1 MSRFLVRMLPVLL
14 LPALALALS
23 GGAPTAVARGLGS
36 VSGRLIQD
44 LDADGDMTDADDPG
58 LAGWHVRLEM
68 DTGTRVIVHETVTG
82 RDGRYSFSR
91 LAPGDYKVSIPCEGQ
106 PSSWVET
113 APATTGE
120 WGATLEDG
128 KDLGGIDFWLSLL
141 GSPPPHN
148 GSLAGRLVWDENRDG
163 VPDPSE
169 PGAAGWK
176 VAVWLDGAVCFTP
189 DRPETYSASD
199 GSFGFAGLVP
209 GPYSIDVVGPAG
221 PGPAD
226 YIFDSPGTTRRLDD
240 GYDLLEVSNRVVVPA
255 GGSGNIAFGIVSL
268 KGSGSISGA
277 LYYDL
282 NANGVRDQN
291 EPLMPGSRWVG
302 LAFRTAKGYTPVNP
316 GCCMSRPDGRY
327 EHSGLAAGDYMVGV
341 VDVFVDAINPPGGP
355 DRIPDFPLALAEG
368 EQRTGVDFGFALRPG
383 DPTPQ
388 PVPTMA
394 TPPAPPPS
402 ATPAMVPSSIDCW
415 PECDGNLAPPATG
428 SGGAPCGSDL
438 GGFAAA
444 LAVAGALAVGASALP
459 ARRRTRFR
467 R

>member
-1 MSRFLVRMLPVLL
+1 MSRFLVRMFAVLL

-23 GGAPTAVARGLGS
+23 DGAPPAVARGLGS

-44 LDADGDMTDADDPG
+44 LDADGDMTDADEPG

-68 DTGTRVIVHETVTG
+68 DTGTRTIVHETTTG

-91 LAPGDYKVSIPCEGQ
+91 LAPGDYNVSIPCDGQ
-106 PSSWVET
+106 PSSWLVT
-113 APATTGE
+113 APDTAGE
-120 WGATLEDG
+120 WSATVEDG
-128 KDLGGIDFWLSLL
+128 KDSGGIDFWLSLL
-141 GSPPPHN
+141 STPPPRS
-148 GSLAGRLVWDENRDG
+148 GSIFGRLAWDENRDS

-169 PGAAGWK
+169 PGVAGWE
-176 VAVWLDGAVCFTP
+176 VTARLDGAVCFTP

-199 GSFGFAGLVP
+199 GSFGFTGLVP

-221 PGPAD
+221 PGPAT
-226 YIFDSPGTTRRLDD
+226 YIFDSPGTTRKLEE
-240 GYDLLEVSNRVVVPA
+240 YDLFEHSNRVVVPA

-282 NANGVRDQN
+282 NANGVRDQD

-316 GCCMSRPDGRY
+316 GCCMSQADGRY

-341 VDVFVDAINPPGGP
+341 VDVFLDAINPPGGP
-355 DRIPDFPLALAEG
+355 DGIPDFPLKLAEG

-388 PVPTMA
+388 PVPTS
-394 TPPAPPPS
+394 APP
-402 ATPAMVPSSIDCW
+402 TPIAPTPTAPTPDVR
-415 PECDGNLAPPATG
+415 LAPPVTGTG
-428 SGGAPCGSDL
+428 SAPSDGGLA
-438 GGFAAA
+438 GFGTA
-444 LAVAGALAVGASALP
+444 LAVAGALAVCGAVVLCRRQAC
-459 ARRRTRFR
+459 ARRGHPPPRE
-467 R
+467 

>member
-1 MSRFLVRMLPVLL
+1 
-14 LPALALALS
+14 
-23 GGAPTAVARGLGS
+23 
-36 VSGRLIQD
+36 
-44 LDADGDMTDADDPG
+44 
-58 LAGWHVRLEM
+58 
-68 DTGTRVIVHETVTG
+68 
-82 RDGRYSFSR
+82 
-91 LAPGDYKVSIPCEGQ
+91 
-106 PSSWVET
+106 
-113 APATTGE
+113 
-120 WGATLEDG
+120 
-128 KDLGGIDFWLSLL
+128 
-141 GSPPPHN
+141 
-148 GSLAGRLVWDENRDG
+148 VWDENRDG

-255 GGSGNIAFGIVSL
+255 DGSGNIAFGIVSL

-277 LYYDL
+277 LYYAL
-282 NANGVRDQN
+282 NANGVRDPN

-341 VDVFVDAINPPGGP
+341 VDVSLDAINPPGGP
-355 DRIPDFPLALAEG
+355 DGIPDFPLTLAEG
-368 EQRTGVDFGFALRPG
+368 EQRTGVDFGFALPPCESPPPVVPPAESPNPIA
-383 DPTPQ
+383 PTPI
-388 PVPTMA
+388 A
-394 TPPAPPPS
+394 LTP
-402 ATPAMVPSSIDCW
+402 TPASTPTPDVR
-415 PECDGNLAPPATG
+415 LAPPVTG
-428 SGGAPCGSDL
+428 SGSASSD
-438 GGFAAA
+438 GGLAGLAAA
-444 LAVAGALAVGASALP
+444 LAVAGALAVCGAALIV
-459 ARRRTRFR
+459 RRRGPFR

>member
-1 MSRFLVRMLPVLL
+1 MSRYLVRMSPVLL
-14 LPALALALS
+14 LLALALALS
-23 GGAPTAVARGLGS
+23 EGARPAVARGLGS

-44 LDADGDMTDADDPG
+44 LDADGDMTDADEPG

-68 DTGTRVIVHETVTG
+68 DTGIRVIVHETVTG

-226 YIFDSPGTTRRLDD
+226 YIFDSPGTTRKLEE
-240 GYDLLEVSNRVVVPA
+240 YDLLELSNRVVVPA
-255 GGSGNIAFGIVSL
+255 DGSGNIAFGIVSL

-282 NANGVRDQN
+282 NANGVRDPN

-316 GCCMSRPDGRY
+316 GCCMSQPDGRH

-341 VDVFVDAINPPGGP
+341 VDVSLDAINPPGGP
-355 DRIPDFPLALAEG
+355 DGIPDFPLTLAEG

-383 DPTPQ
+383 EPTPEIA
-388 PVPTMA
+388 PTPIA
-394 TPPAPPPS
+394 LTPTPASTPAPN
-402 ATPAMVPSSIDCW
+402 VP
-415 PECDGNLAPPATG
+415 LAPPVTG
-428 SGGAPCGSDL
+428 TSGAPSDSGL
-438 GGFAAA
+438 AGLAAA
-444 LAVAGALAVGASALP
+444 LGVAGALAVGASVLA
-459 ARRRTRFR
+459 AGRRARFR